1 MGNKA
6 GLGAGGGGGGWGEAF
21 CLQLQQAN
29 LVLTPSKTAALL
41 KLSLHESRAG
51 TQKGLLGPPG
61 ALNFIPMLTQGE
73 QSCMHAL
80 VVF

>member
-1 MGNKA
+1 MGNIA
-6 GLGAGGGGGGWGEAF
+6 GLGKGGGGIL
-21 CLQLQQAN
+21 CLPLQQDN
-29 LVLTPSKTAALL
+29 LGLTPSKTAALL
-41 KLSLHESRAG
+41 KLSLHESKAG

-61 ALNFIPMLTQGE
+61 ALHFTPMLTQGE